1 MMKFVFG
8 FMIIAAVVFGISS
21 GNIDGVSNAVL
32 EEGVNAIELSL
43 YMIGGM
49 CVWGGILK
57 IAEKAGIT
65 KMLSVL
71 FKPIAKLLFKNL
83 DFNGK
88 AYKAISMNIIANI
101 LGLGNAA
108 TPFGLEAMKELEKEE
123 NLSDTASNNMVVFT
137 VLNTASITL
146 IPTTVAMLRLK
157 HGSSYPLD
165 VLPAILL
172 NSLISLTVAI
182 ILTKII
188 NSLRSKK

>member
-8 FMIIAAVVFGISS
+8 FMIIVSIFFGIVS
-21 GNIDGVSNAVL
+21 GNIDEVSNAVL
-32 EEGVNAIELSL
+32 QEGVNAIELSL

-57 IAEKAGIT
+57 IADKADIT
-65 KMLSVL
+65 KMLSSL
-71 FKPIAKLLFKNL
+71 FKPIAKLLFKDLN
-83 DFNGK
+83 FNGK
-88 AYKAISMNIIANI
+88 AYKDISMNVIANI

-123 NLSDTASNNMVVFT
+123 KTSGTASDNMVIFT

-157 HGSSYPLD
+157 HGSPYPLD
-165 VLPAILL
+165 VLPLILL

-182 ILTKII
+182 TLAKII
-188 NSLRSKK
+188 NSIRSRK